1 MRAATEVLYDSE
13 AALRLVDSQL
23 DELRREPTPA
33 AADDPADALRDET
46 RRHLTALLSQPVSQG
61 LGLAALPLILTRAN
75 EEIQAVLASLR
86 DSRTALEAATV
97 EKLQHTSAKLQEVT
111 SATEVAATDILDGLD
126 RAQGLVD
133 RLDEADAA
141 ADAGAARAA
150 REQLRLEL
158 FAMMGCLQFQDIT
171 NQQIAY
177 ASSVLTD
184 MESRLQQIARLFD
197 PATHLGGPVLTA
209 PDPRTF
215 DPEATTRNSAERQA
229 VADAIF
235 TAP

>member
-23 DELRREPTPA
+23 DELRREPTPG

-126 RAQGLVD
+126 RAQGSWTGSTRPTRPPTPAL
-133 RLDEADAA
+133 
-141 ADAGAARAA
+141 RA
-150 REQLRLEL
+150 LR
-158 FAMMGCLQFQDIT
+158 
-171 NQQIAY
+171 
-177 ASSVLTD
+177 ASSCASSC
-184 MESRLQQIARLFD
+184 SR
-197 PATHLGGPVLTA
+197 
-209 PDPRTF
+209 
-215 DPEATTRNSAERQA
+215 
-229 VADAIF
+229 
-235 TAP
+235 